1 MTTISL
7 QDNINN
13 RAEIRKKT
21 AKPLLWIGIV
31 SIVMFFSGWT
41 SAVIV
46 SKGGDGNWLNIE
58 MPSAFTISLFIILLS
73 SATFHFGFI
82 SIKNNKV
89 NYLKITS
96 LLTLVLGVLFVF
108 SQFLGW
114 QELYSKGIVAT
125 GSSSTNASS
134 YIYLITVFHVLH
146 LLAGLISLIVVFI
159 KSMREK
165 YNSTNY
171 LGVELSLIYWHFL
184 GVLWVYLFFFLKYIA

>member
-46 SKGGDGNWLNIE
+46 SKGGSGNWLNIE

-73 SATFHFGFI
+73 SATFHFGFV
-82 SIKNNKV
+82 SIKNDKKN
-89 NYLKITS
+89 NLKIAT
-96 LLTLVLGVLFVF
+96 LLTLVLGLLFVV

-114 QELYSKGIVAT
+114 KELYSRGIVAT

-146 LLAGLISLIVVFI
+146 LLAGIISLLVVFV
-159 KSMREK
+159 KSIREK
-165 YNSTNY
+165 YSSSNY